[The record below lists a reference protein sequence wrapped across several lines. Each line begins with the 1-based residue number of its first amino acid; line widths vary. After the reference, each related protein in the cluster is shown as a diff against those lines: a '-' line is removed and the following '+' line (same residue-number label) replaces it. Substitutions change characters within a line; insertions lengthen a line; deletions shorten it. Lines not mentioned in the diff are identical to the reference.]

1 MYWDTN
7 DGVTVTATL
16 GAAGAGAGV
25 VWALRESE
33 PKVRAPRSAKDSLFI
48 F

>member
-1 MYWDTN
+1 MYCEAN

-16 GAAGAGAGV
+16 GAAGAGA
-25 VWALRESE
+25 VWALSESE
-33 PKVRAPRSAKDSLFI
+33 PKVRALRSAKDSLFI